1 MYIAIRRLWHKYIF
15 RNATD
20 TIPNFSLD
28 GYKGWAKIVNVYD
41 GDTFRA
47 CVYVHDRVLKFTF
60 RPLGYDAPEMKPRL
74 DTPNRETHKK
84 NAVLARELF
93 KEYTGYINE
102 YSVKPGCCFVCTS
115 KPNGLV
121 YLECFKND
129 KYGRTLVNVYRY
141 PGGKSV
147 NDMMIDSGLV
157 LRYDGKTKAEFN
169 YTEQLKK

>member
-1 MYIAIRRLWHKYIF
+1 MYAFFKRLWYKSIF
-15 RNATD
+15 RKASD

-28 GYKGWAKIVNVYD
+28 GYRGWAKIVNVYD

-47 CVYVHDRVLKFTF
+47 CVYIHDRILKFTF

-74 DTPNRETHKK
+74 DTPNRDIHKK
-84 NAVLARELF
+84 NAVIARDLF
-93 KEYTGYINE
+93 KEYIGYEDE
-102 YSVKPGCCFVCTS
+102 YTYKGCCFVPMS

-121 YLECFKND
+121 YIECFKND

-141 PGGKSV
+141 KGGKSI

-157 LRYDGKTKAEFN
+157 LRYDGKTKAEFE
-169 YTEQLKK
+169 YKA